1 MPLSIRIGGIEMQ
14 LPDDRDPL
22 TRQQIECELLMECAF
37 ELLHGDVDQLKWPLP
52 NMREG
57 PLGEDDGDDCRR
69 TILSA
74 KRGYR
79 DHRRVSLKYK
89 VNAI

>member
-1 MPLSIRIGGIEMQ
+1 
-14 LPDDRDPL
+14 
-22 TRQQIECELLMECAF
+22 
-37 ELLHGDVDQLKWPLP
+37 
-52 NMREG
+52 MREG